1 MSDFSLLGYK
11 RENSIDQLLDDP
23 VPLDINALISDS
35 IPLNQIFQDSKS
47 RDFDSQTIWP
57 TYTLLHT

>member
-23 VPLDINALISDS
+23 VLLDINALISDS
-35 IPLNQIFQDSKS
+35 IP
-47 RDFDSQTIWP
+47 
-57 TYTLLHT
+57 

>member
-23 VPLDINALISDS
+23 VLLDINVLISDS
-35 IPLNQIFQDSKS
+35 NIHTATYIN
-47 RDFDSQTIWP
+47 
-57 TYTLLHT
+57 TYTHTY